1 MTCFN
6 VHFQY
11 CQLRYKTTGL
21 KGSDLI
27 FFYYYFKNGQ
37 PRHCPYVL
45 GDSKPGFLLILF
57 LNQGFCSYKIVLIK
71 KDRNKI
77 LSQIIMPLF
86 LYFVISH
93 LFASFI
99 LPENSFSPG
108 SMLGT
113 AALWFSS
120 LMDVTKFGYLVGS
133 LAALE

>member
-1 MTCFN
+1 
-6 VHFQY
+6 
-11 CQLRYKTTGL
+11 
-21 KGSDLI
+21 
-27 FFYYYFKNGQ
+27 
-37 PRHCPYVL
+37 
-45 GDSKPGFLLILF
+45 
-57 LNQGFCSYKIVLIK
+57 
-71 KDRNKI
+71 
-77 LSQIIMPLF
+77 MPLF

-133 LAALE
+133 LAALDVGSLAALDDRCGFKTTAC

>member
-1 MTCFN
+1 
-6 VHFQY
+6 
-11 CQLRYKTTGL
+11 
-21 KGSDLI
+21 
-27 FFYYYFKNGQ
+27 
-37 PRHCPYVL
+37 
-45 GDSKPGFLLILF
+45 
-57 LNQGFCSYKIVLIK
+57 
-71 KDRNKI
+71 
-77 LSQIIMPLF
+77 MPLF